1 MSILTDNK
9 IPSTPTVT
17 PEMRQQRL
25 KAVANNIVNTT
36 RETFNGLVNVQ
47 RRGIDLIWANDIF
60 TPQEI
65 LNELGDQAPAIFAMH
80 RELSE
85 FITDVAA
92 ANNVQ
97 VDLKQPT
104 HNFTLSGN
112 SIIVGDKL

>member
-9 IPSTPTVT
+9 IPAAPTVT

-25 KAVANNIVNTT
+25 KAVANIIVNTT
-36 RETFNGLVNVQ
+36 CETFNDLVSVQ
-47 RRGIDLIWANDIF
+47 RRGIDLVWADVSF

-65 LNELGDQAPAIFAMH
+65 LNELGDRAPAIFAMH

-92 ANNVQ
+92 ANNVK

>member
-9 IPSTPTVT
+9 IPAAPTVT

-25 KAVANNIVNTT
+25 KAVANIIVNTT
-36 RETFNGLVNVQ
+36 RETFNDLVRVQ
-47 RRGIDLIWANDIF
+47 RRGIDLVWADDSF

-97 VDLKQPT
+97 VELKQPT

-112 SIIVGDKL
+112 NIIVGDKL

>member
-9 IPSTPTVT
+9 ILSAAPVT
-17 PEMRQQRL
+17 PQMRQQRL
-25 KAVANNIVNTT
+25 KMVSGNIINTT
-36 RETFNGLVNVQ
+36 RETFNNLIDVQ
-47 RRGIDLIWANDIF
+47 RRGINIVWNNPNF

-65 LNELGDQAPAIFAMH
+65 LDELGDRAPAIFAMH

-104 HNFTLSGN
+104 HNFTLSGDR
-112 SIIVGDKL
+112 IIVGDKL

>member
-9 IPSTPTVT
+9 ILSAAPIT

-25 KAVANNIVNTT
+25 KAVANNIVSTT
-36 RETFNGLVNVQ
+36 RETFNNLISVQ
-47 RRGIDLIWANDIF
+47 RKGIEFVWKNPNF

-65 LNELGDQAPAIFAMH
+65 LNELGDKAPAIFAMH

-104 HNFTLSGN
+104 HNFTLSGDR
-112 SIIVGDKL
+112 IIVGDKL

>member
-9 IPSTPTVT
+9 IPSAAPVT

-36 RETFNGLVNVQ
+36 RETFNNLVRVQ
-47 RRGIDLIWANDIF
+47 RRGIDLVWANDNF

-80 RELSE
+80 KELSE
-85 FITDVAA
+85 LITDIATV
-92 ANNVQ
+92 NNVQ

-104 HNFTLSGN
+104 HNFTVVDN
-112 SIIVGDKL
+112 NIIVGDRL